1 MDHVFTATSG
11 VWENAARTEI
21 YKRPAL
27 WPAAVFPAN
36 RIHSGSSY
44 PRTKMKQFARR
55 VRPITP
61 ILSGQSLGGAGVR
74 LAALS
79 VTMAVAASLSAC
91 ASSNEASLIHLPDG
105 QTGYA
110 INCSGADASSSW
122 GSCYVL
128 AGTKCGATGY
138 TIVSKDNEEGG
149 PTGGGITN
157 VISANVKNRS
167 MVVRCN

>member
-1 MDHVFTATSG
+1 
-11 VWENAARTEI
+11 
-21 YKRPAL
+21 
-27 WPAAVFPAN
+27 
-36 RIHSGSSY
+36 
-44 PRTKMKQFARR
+44 MKQFARR
-55 VRPITP
+55 LRPITLLLLRHP
-61 ILSGQSLGGAGVR
+61 ISGRSPGGAVVR
-74 LAALS
+74 LAALG
-79 VTMAVAASLSAC
+79 VTVAAAASLSAC

-110 INCSGADASSSW
+110 VNCSGADASSSW

-128 AGTKCGATGY
+128 AGQKCGATGY